1 MNIVEYIQKHI
12 DNSFCE
18 EDLPFDVSKGKLKK
32 GAIIC
37 DYNQIESK
45 VYFLQRGI
53 VQANIENPNGEI
65 RIVDFFFQDDFFCSY
80 TSLLNASPSDVQM
93 IATTDCDVEIVS
105 AEELAQAY
113 GHSLMANQLGRKETE
128 KLYLRKVRRE
138 KELLTL
144 TGEERY
150 LKLITLHPEITN
162 QISIGSIAKYLGI
175 HPESLSRIRRNLV
188 KPNNKLT

>member
-12 DNSFCE
+12 DDSFCE
-18 EDLPFDVSKGKLKK
+18 EELPFKVSKRTLKK
-32 GAIIC
+32 GEIIC
-37 DYNQIESK
+37 DYNQIENN
-45 VYFLQRGI
+45 VYFLQKGI
-53 VQANIENPNGEI
+53 IQANIENSNGDI
-65 RIVDFFFQDDFFCSY
+65 RIVDFFFQEDFVCSY
-80 TSLLNASPSDVQM
+80 TSLLNSAPSDVQM

-105 AEELAQAY
+105 AMELAQAY
-113 GHSLMANQLGRKETE
+113 EHSLLANQLGRKETE

-150 LKLITLHPEITN
+150 LRLITLHPEITN
-162 QISIGSIAKYLGI
+162 QVSIGSIAKYLGI

-188 KPNNKLT
+188 KPSNEQ